1 MPNKQLTDH
10 HDGHGLNESIVL
22 TGTDEVAG
30 VCHRYGATIQDVNGT
45 YNVLEISF
53 QRGPRNV
60 EGSIPGV
67 TEMAVIA
74 VVIDRLRGHQA
85 GPYATRENAIA
96 LTKCE
101 EALMWMRQ
109 RADNRA
115 KRGVLGTNQK

>member
-1 MPNKQLTDH
+1 MKQLTDH
-10 HDGHGLNESIVL
+10 HDGHGLNESIRIIAD
-22 TGTDEVAG
+22 DEMNS
-30 VCHRYGATIQDVNGT
+30 VCHAYNGKIATNDGKEHDVLGI
-45 YNVLEISF
+45 VF
-53 QRGPRNV
+53 QRGPRNI
-60 EGSIPGV
+60 EGSTPGV
-67 TEMAVIA
+67 TEMAVLA

-85 GPYATRENAIA
+85 GQYATRENAVA

>member
-1 MPNKQLTDH
+1 MKQITDH
-10 HDGHGLNESIVL
+10 HDGHGLNESIVIEADNEL
-22 TGTDEVAG
+22 NG
-30 VCHRYGATIQDVNGT
+30 VCHSYDGKITLADGSASDVLGI
-45 YNVLEISF
+45 VF

-60 EGSIPGV
+60 EGSTPGV
-67 TEMAVIA
+67 TEMAVLAI
-74 VVIDRLRGHQA
+74 VIDRLRGHQA

-115 KRGVLGTNQK
+115 KRGVLGTNAK